1 MEYSISEAAKK
12 AGITAST
19 IRYYEKEGLLPSIKR
34 DKNGIRSITDDD
46 LQHLK
51 IVECLKAT
59 GMSIKDIRKFIDL
72 CAEGD
77 NSLQERYEL
86 FLDRKKAIQKQIADL
101 QKVEKVIDFKCWY
114 YQTAIDAGTEKIHKG
129 KDKVISSILQ

>member
-59 GMSIKDIRKFIDL
+59 GIPIKDIRKFIDL

-86 FLDRKKAIQKQIADL
+86 FLDRKKAIQKQI
-101 QKVEKVIDFKCWY
+101 KKCRLLSLFSFY
-114 YQTAIDAGTEKIHKG
+114 SHGHCPFCFG
-129 KDKVISSILQ
+129 KNRITLISTII

>member
-51 IVECLKAT
+51 IVECLKA
-59 GMSIKDIRKFIDL
+59 
-72 CAEGD
+72 
-77 NSLQERYEL
+77 N
-86 FLDRKKAIQKQIADL
+86 
-101 QKVEKVIDFKCWY
+101 
-114 YQTAIDAGTEKIHKG
+114 
-129 KDKVISSILQ
+129 

>member
-1 MEYSISEAAKK
+1 M
-12 AGITAST
+12 
-19 IRYYEKEGLLPSIKR
+19 
-34 DKNGIRSITDDD
+34 
-46 LQHLK
+46 QHLK

-59 GMSIKDIRKFIDL
+59 GIPIKDIRKFIDL